1 VILDKFLTFFLDKE
15 EYGLPISNVKE
26 IIGLPNITYI
36 PQMPDFVKGV
46 INLRGKIIPVI
57 DLRIRLGFKE
67 KEYDER
73 TCIIVTEIEKKESKK
88 LIGLVVDNV
97 SEVLKIA
104 EEEMEQP
111 PVYSE
116 NEMNKLVL
124 SIANIKTKNKI
135 VILLDA
141 TKIFRKSEINEMDF
155 LNEYNQ
161 NEFN

>member
-1 VILDKFLTFFLDKE
+1 MILDKFLTFFLDKE

>member
-1 VILDKFLTFFLDKE
+1 LDKFLTFFLDKE